1 MTKTTWTSAPA
12 GFLGQGIADVR
23 PYPGVVV
30 CPTPETAQGAGLPA
44 AGFAAEVRGMTGD
57 EFARPRPMTVAVLA
71 RTHQAIAQNVSAD
84 IFAAQQSTKN
94 DVPTLGIRSPGRPQ
108 S

>member
-12 GFLGQGIADVR
+12 GFLGQGIANAR

-30 CPTPETAQGAGLPA
+30 CPTAETAQGTGLPA
-44 AGFAAEVRGMTGD
+44 GGFAAEVRGMTGD
-57 EFARPRPMTVAVLA
+57 ELARLRPLTGSVAVLA
-71 RTHQAIAQNVSAD
+71 RTHQAIAQNVIAP
-84 IFAAQQSTKN
+84 QSTKN

>member
-30 CPTPETAQGAGLPA
+30 CPTPEAVRGTGLPS
-44 AGFAAEVRGMTGD
+44 AGFAAEARGMSGD
-57 EFARPRPMTVAVLA
+57 ELARLRPMTVADLA
-71 RTHQAIAQNVSAD
+71 RTHQAIAQNF
-84 IFAAQQSTKN
+84 IAQQSTKN

>member
-1 MTKTTWTSAPA
+1 MTKNTWTFVPA
-12 GFLGQGIADVR
+12 GVLGQGSADVR

-30 CPTPETAQGAGLPA
+30 CPTPETAQGTGLPA

-57 EFARPRPMTVAVLA
+57 EFARLRPLTGSVAVLA
-71 RTHQAIAQNVSAD
+71 RTHQAIAQNAV
-84 IFAAQQSTKN
+84 AQQSTKN